1 MHFSVST
8 PAVLPVLPVRS
19 DVDEPSELDVM
30 LDVLLERF
38 VLMSHYYTN
47 LVCADG
53 FRRVEVEL
61 LVDPDG
67 RAYWAAIPE
76 VGVAATGATPAAA
89 ALAAMRAATALV

>member
-53 FRRVEVEL
+53 FRRLEQRCPRDRPYRVTGDL
-61 LVDPDG
+61 QQ
-67 RAYWAAIPE
+67 IPIR
-76 VGVAATGATPAAA
+76 P
-89 ALAAMRAATALV
+89 